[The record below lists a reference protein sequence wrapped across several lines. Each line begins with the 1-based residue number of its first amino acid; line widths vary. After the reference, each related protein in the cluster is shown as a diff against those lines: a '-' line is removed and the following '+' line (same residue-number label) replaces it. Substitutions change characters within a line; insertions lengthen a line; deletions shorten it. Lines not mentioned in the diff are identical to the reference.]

1 MSYPKPLSQK
11 TLNKLY
17 EKAGFSVEVQ
27 DYLHKLFTA
36 CVNLYGVITVKEI
49 WDLLENDSF
58 DVFVGHK

>member
-36 CVNLYGVITVKEI
+36 CVNLYGVITVKNMGAVEA
-49 WDLLENDSF
+49 D
-58 DVFVGHK
+58 

>member
-27 DYLHKLFTA
+27 DYLHKLFYSVRQSLW
-36 CVNLYGVITVKEI
+36 CHNRKKYGSCISRLTKV
-49 WDLLENDSF
+49 LS
-58 DVFVGHK
+58 G